1 MNVNAAN
8 EDMLSESELK
18 KLPLGRESGAREGE
32 KAKERD
38 GGWRVMERKLR
49 GGGGGN

>member
-18 KLPLGRESGAREGE
+18 KLPTEGE
-32 KAKERD
+32 GKRREERD
-38 GGWRVMERKLR
+38 GGRRWTEMEEW
-49 GGGGGN
+49 N